1 MEKSI
6 AASRPTTLANWAA
19 LILRLRSMNR
29 TVSCLL
35 LTTLTACAGDSAF
48 RDPENEAL
56 LRDFRSL
63 AYQTERPVL
72 GGDGRPRARRDHLA
86 KWTIPIRVA
95 LIDGDRS
102 APGSPVPATFRK
114 LAEAQLAELAELT
127 GLEIA
132 AAPLAEANLLI
143 FLASDPFAAA
153 RRHRGLFGRKITDVP
168 SYEALLAAMEGS
180 ATCFG
185 FFWGG
190 WPEGRSIDFA
200 VAFVRSNRGRRT
212 TEGCLVQEV
221 TQVLG
226 LANDLDAAA
235 NSVFSDSGRQ
245 VALTA
250 RDRLLLR
257 LLYDRRLRPGMP
269 WAEAEPLARA
279 ALRDLRPQALRE
291 GGRLPPPQQAPS
303 MPRLRM

>member
-1 MEKSI
+1 MKC
-6 AASRPTTLANWAA
+6 A
-19 LILRLRSMNR
+19 
-29 TVSCLL
+29 VCCLL
-35 LTTLTACAGDSAF
+35 LTALTACAGDSSL
-48 RDPENEAL
+48 RDPESEAL
-56 LRDFRSL
+56 LQEFRSL

-72 GGDGRPRARRDHLA
+72 GSDGRPRARRDHLA

-95 LIDGDRS
+95 LIDGDG
-102 APGSPVPATFRK
+102 PGSGGTIPASFRK
-114 LAEAQLAELAELT
+114 LAEAQLAELAALT

-132 AAPLAEANLLI
+132 AAPQAEANLLI
-143 FLASDPFAAA
+143 FLATDPFAAA
-153 RRHRGLFGRKITDVP
+153 RRHHRLFARKIIDGP

-200 VAFVRSNRGRRT
+200 VAFVRRDRGPRT
-212 TEGCLVQEV
+212 LEGCLVQEV

-235 NSVFSDSGRQ
+235 DSVFSDSGRQ
-245 VALTA
+245 VALTE

-257 LLYDRRLRPGMP
+257 LLYDPRLRPGMS